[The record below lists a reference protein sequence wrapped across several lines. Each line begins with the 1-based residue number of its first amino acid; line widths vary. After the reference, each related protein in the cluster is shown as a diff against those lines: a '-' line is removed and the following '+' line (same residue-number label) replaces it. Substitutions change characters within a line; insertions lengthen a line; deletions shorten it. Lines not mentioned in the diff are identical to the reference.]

1 MHGITPFILILSGF
15 VAVLFTGAWLVSP
28 GEKRSQVAA
37 QLQARIRRS
46 GAALAAG
53 VLPLR
58 SMLWRSQDLGCSLAT
73 RLHAQRKLLLILGAI
88 VLTPV
93 VIAVSLREHRT
104 LEGFDDRVADRDL
117 VIATLLHGE
126 QLVPPPA
133 LPPEVFT
140 TAEVELLRPSIGFA
154 SREWEKL
161 DVDFQQRL
169 LQIFKIME
177 ERYGYRM
184 ALIEGYRSPE
194 RQAMLAAMGP
204 HVTNAGAY
212 QSYHQVGLGADCAF
226 YRDGKLVISEKDPW
240 AMRGYRL
247 YGELAQAFG
256 LTWGGNWKM
265 LDFGHVELRKPGVLR
280 RARAAAQ

>member
-1 MHGITPFILILSGF
+1 MHDTTPFIFILSSF
-15 VAVLFTGAWLVSP
+15 LVALLTGAWLVWPS
-28 GEKRSQVAA
+28 EKRA
-37 QLQARIRRS
+37 QHAVRLQAGMRRS
-46 GAALAAG
+46 GAALIASAS
-53 VLPLR
+53 PLR
-58 SMLWRSQDLGCSLAT
+58 SLLRNSRHLGRSLIA
-73 RLHAQRKLLLILGAI
+73 RAHAQRNLLLILGAI
-88 VLTPV
+88 ILFPLAV
-93 VIAVSLREHRT
+93 AVSLQNHRT
-104 LEGFDDRVADRDL
+104 LDGFDDRAAGQDI
-117 VIATLLHGE
+117 VIASLLHGE

-247 YGELAQAFG
+247 YGELAQTFG

-265 LDFGHVELRKPGVLR
+265 LDFGHVELRKAGVLR